1 MVSGISGVVFVDFS
15 ELFKFYWY
23 CSTWAQ
29 ISLTFL
35 FDELCLF
42 MFLLVIGVSLTVHVY
57 SIEYMADD
65 PNRNLFLGYLSLFTS
80 FMLLL
85 VSAGNF
91 IQFFVGWEGIGLCSY
106 LLINFWY
113 MRVEANLAAIKA
125 VVVNKIGDCAFV
137 IGVGLVYYYFYS
149 FNFVTVTSVIGNYLD
164 FNFGSCGVSFFYDSI
179 VLDSATLVALFFL
192 IAVMGKSAQIGLHT

>member
-1 MVSGISGVVFVDFS
+1 
-15 ELFKFYWY
+15 
-23 CSTWAQ
+23 
-29 ISLTFL
+29 
-35 FDELCLF
+35 
-42 MFLLVIGVSLTVHVY
+42 MFLLVISVSLTVHIY

-149 FNFVTVTSVIGNYLD
+149 FNFITVTSVIGNYLD
-164 FNFGSCGVSFFYDSI
+164 LNFGGCAVSFFYDSF
-179 VLDSATLVALFFL
+179 VLDSATIIALFFL

>member
-42 MFLLVIGVSLTVHVY
+42 MFLLVISVSLTVHIY

-65 PNRNLFLGYLSLFTS
+65 PNRNLFWAICLYLRH
-80 FMLLL
+80 
-85 VSAGNF
+85 
-91 IQFFVGWEGIGLCSY
+91 LC
-106 LLINFWY
+106 
-113 MRVEANLAAIKA
+113 
-125 VVVNKIGDCAFV
+125 
-137 IGVGLVYYYFYS
+137 FY
-149 FNFVTVTSVIGNYLD
+149 
-164 FNFGSCGVSFFYDSI
+164 
-179 VLDSATLVALFFL
+179 
-192 IAVMGKSAQIGLHT
+192 

>member
-1 MVSGISGVVFVDFS
+1 
-15 ELFKFYWY
+15 
-23 CSTWAQ
+23 
-29 ISLTFL
+29 
-35 FDELCLF
+35 
-42 MFLLVIGVSLTVHVY
+42 
-57 SIEYMADD
+57 MADD

-149 FNFVTVTSVIGNYLD
+149 FIFTIN
-164 FNFGSCGVSFFYDSI
+164 C
-179 VLDSATLVALFFL
+179 
-192 IAVMGKSAQIGLHT
+192 IGLHYINIK